1 MLSGRVKREHFTNV
15 LDKLKGWV
23 GEGKVRARLLGEQ
36 LAGLV
41 GTITM
46 WLSST
51 TKSVVDFL
59 CDPEDQKLVDKNHNP
74 LQIHTEL
81 T

>member
-1 MLSGRVKREHFTNV
+1 M
-15 LDKLKGWV
+15 
-23 GEGKVRARLLGEQ
+23 RARLLGKQ

-74 LQIHTEL
+74 LHIHTEL